1 MKPRQPDPRK
11 LDVAAAAAESLSLD
25 GRWPLAGFERL
36 AEGGTHGS
44 DGGDRDGDVR
54 WSALGQQ
61 RPVVGGEP
69 ETWLHLMAQARV
81 WRDCQRCLQPVVIE
95 IEVARALR
103 FVADEETAEALDAE
117 SEDDVLA
124 LPRWLDLHTLI
135 EDELLLALPLVP
147 MHAECPERLPMSTDG
162 GSEDDTTAHAPRPF
176 AVLAGFKR
184 GHKA

>member
-1 MKPRQPDPRK
+1 MKPRPPDPRK

-36 AEGGTHGS
+36 AEGGAHGS

-81 WRDCQRCLQPVVIE
+81 WRDCQRCLQPVAIE

-124 LPRWLDLHTLI
+124 LPRWLDLHTLV

-147 MHAECPERLPMSTDG
+147 MHAECPQRPPMSAGDASEEDG
-162 GSEDDTTAHAPRPF
+162 TAQAPHPF
-176 AVLAGFKR
+176 AALVGLKR
-184 GHKA
+184 GHKR